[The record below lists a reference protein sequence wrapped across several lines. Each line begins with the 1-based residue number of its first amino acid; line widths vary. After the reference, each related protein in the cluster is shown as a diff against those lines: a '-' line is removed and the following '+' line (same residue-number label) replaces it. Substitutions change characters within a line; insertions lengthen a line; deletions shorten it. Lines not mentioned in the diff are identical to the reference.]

1 MIINQQRAHIRIL
14 FDRYMAQIENRKN
27 ASQRML
33 FPDMV
38 HFSPSEV
45 PVLEEFMDDLNAL
58 GFDLSSLGGGTYSIN
73 GIPAGIEGLNPE
85 KLVTDMVQTAIEK
98 GCKVKEEVQ
107 SMLAL
112 SLAKAAAIVPGQ
124 VLTDEEMNRLV
135 DDLFAVSTPNYTPD
149 GKTVLAVL
157 KEDDLEKMFNDRNST
172 NNIMYNPGSRK
183 RVIRIFYLYA
193 LILDFIFCKTWFL
206 SI

>member
-112 SLAKAAAIVPGQ
+112 SLAKAAAI
-124 VLTDEEMNRLV
+124 
-135 DDLFAVSTPNYTPD
+135 ASVSS
-149 GKTVLAVL
+149 
-157 KEDDLEKMFNDRNST
+157 R
-172 NNIMYNPGSRK
+172 NPGTISGLIHNCRSNESPL
-183 RVIRIFYLYA
+183 RVTAAYA
-193 LILDFIFCKTWFL
+193 TVVIPTPPAATER
-206 SI
+206 

>member
-1 MIINQQRAHIRIL
+1 MRHYQYKGSFILTSVKSGLMIINQQRAHVRIL
-14 FDRYMAQIENRKN
+14 FERYMAQIENRKN
-27 ASQRML
+27 TSQRIL

-38 HFSPSEV
+38 HFSPSEI
-45 PVLEEFMDDLNAL
+45 PMLEECMDDLNAL
-58 GFDLSSLGGGTYSIN
+58 GFELSSLGGGTYAIN

-85 KLVTDMVQTAIEK
+85 KLVTDMVHTAIEK

-107 SMLAL
+107 NMLAL

-124 VLTDEEMNRLV
+124 ILTDEEMNRLV

-157 KEDDLEKMFNDRNST
+157 KEEDLEKMF
-172 NNIMYNPGSRK
+172 K
-183 RVIRIFYLYA
+183 
-193 LILDFIFCKTWFL
+193 
-206 SI
+206 

>member
-1 MIINQQRAHIRIL
+1 MHHYQYKGSYILTSVKSGLMIINQQRAHIRIL

-38 HFSPSEV
+38 HFSPSEI

-98 GCKVKEEVQ
+98 VVK
-107 SMLAL
+107 
-112 SLAKAAAIVPGQ
+112 
-124 VLTDEEMNRLV
+124 
-135 DDLFAVSTPNYTPD
+135 
-149 GKTVLAVL
+149 
-157 KEDDLEKMFNDRNST
+157 
-172 NNIMYNPGSRK
+172 
-183 RVIRIFYLYA
+183 
-193 LILDFIFCKTWFL
+193 
-206 SI
+206 

>member
-1 MIINQQRAHIRIL
+1 
-14 FDRYMAQIENRKN
+14 MAQIENRKN

-85 KLVTDMVQTAIEK
+85 KLVTDMVQTGE
-98 GCKVKEEVQ
+98 G
-107 SMLAL
+107 
-112 SLAKAAAIVPGQ
+112 
-124 VLTDEEMNRLV
+124 R
-135 DDLFAVSTPNYTPD
+135 STKYACTFI
-149 GKTVLAVL
+149 GKSSSHCTGTGS
-157 KEDDLEKMFNDRNST
+157 DR
-172 NNIMYNPGSRK
+172 
-183 RVIRIFYLYA
+183 
-193 LILDFIFCKTWFL
+193 
-206 SI
+206 